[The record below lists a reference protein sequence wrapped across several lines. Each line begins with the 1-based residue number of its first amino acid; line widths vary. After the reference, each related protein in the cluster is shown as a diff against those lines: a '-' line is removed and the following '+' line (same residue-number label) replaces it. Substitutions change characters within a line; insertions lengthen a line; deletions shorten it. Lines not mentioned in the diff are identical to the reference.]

1 MTLSTFMIALTCM
14 FLLAIFV
21 RLFWPIIV
29 AILFILQILLY
40 VGVASLVSAV
50 IWMSFIV
57 NEKEGWGLCWLFFF
71 ITYLTLVGILACI
84 ANDVFDAVAYKAK
97 RFFNK

>member
-14 FLLAIFV
+14 FLLALFI

-29 AILFILQILLY
+29 AIFIVIQLLFY
-40 VGVASLVSAV
+40 VGIASLVSAV
-50 IWMSFIV
+50 IWMAFIMD
-57 NEKEGWGLCWLFFF
+57 EKEGWGLCWLFFF
-71 ITYLTLVGILACI
+71 ITYLTIVGILAGI

-97 RFFNK
+97 RFFDK

>member
-1 MTLSTFMIALTCM
+1 MTLSTFMIALACM
-14 FLLAIFV
+14 FLLALFI

-29 AILFILQILLY
+29 AIFLILQILFY

-50 IWMSFIV
+50 IWMAWIV
-57 NEKEGWGLCWLFFF
+57 DEKEGWGLCWLFFF
-71 ITYLTLVGILACI
+71 ITYLTIVGVLACI
-84 ANDVFDAVAYKAK
+84 ANDIFMGVGYTVK

>member
-1 MTLSTFMIALTCM
+1 MTLSTFMVALTGM
-14 FLLAIFV
+14 FLLAAFI

-29 AILFILQILLY
+29 AIFIILQVLFY

-50 IWMSFIV
+50 VWMSFIV
-57 NEKEGWGLCWLFFF
+57 DEKEGWGLCWLFFF
-71 ITYLTLVGILACI
+71 ITYLVIVGILAGI
-84 ANDVFDAVAYKAK
+84 ANDVFDAVAYKTK

>member
-1 MTLSTFMIALTCM
+1 MTLSTFMIGLTGM
-14 FLLAIFV
+14 FLLAMFI

-29 AILFILQILLY
+29 AIFLIIQVLFY

-50 IWMSFIV
+50 IWMAFIV
-57 NEKEGWGLCWLFFF
+57 DEKEGWGLCWLFFF
-71 ITYLTLVGILACI
+71 ITYLVILGILAGI
-84 ANDVFDAVAYKAK
+84 ASDVFSAVEYKAK